1 MLAWSLYIVRT
12 STIAKNRH
20 LNIVLRAEL
29 HLRTGTYDRP
39 NLNLAIDAYPRI
51 ALIKQTDNMGAIP
64 YRVGERWVN
73 PLPDEA
79 SRAKWENTT

>member
-1 MLAWSLYIVRT
+1 MVSVYRVRT

-39 NLNLAIDAYPRI
+39 NLAKALAIDAYPRI
-51 ALIKQTDNMGAIP
+51 ALIRQTIWMIDRTGS
-64 YRVGERWVN
+64 GKGF
-73 PLPDEA
+73 L
-79 SRAKWENTT
+79 THFG